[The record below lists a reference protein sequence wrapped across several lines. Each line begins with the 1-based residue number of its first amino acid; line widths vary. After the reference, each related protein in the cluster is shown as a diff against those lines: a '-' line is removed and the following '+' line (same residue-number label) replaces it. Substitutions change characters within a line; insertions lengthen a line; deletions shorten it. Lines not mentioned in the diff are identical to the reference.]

1 MGSDSMNKHSVKS
14 GLLCMAATCALAS
27 MQAQAVGLGAI
38 EVKSKLDQPFVA
50 EIPLTINSPDEAE
63 GLVVR
68 LASPEAY
75 ERVGMDPNVLSANL
89 QFTVGRNARG
99 EPVVRVSTPQR
110 MNDPYVGFLL
120 EADWGKGKMVRE
132 YTALLDPPHMVS
144 VPRRV
149 ISAPTVASTPL
160 PAPVVTQPVA
170 AAPVLAPTP
179 VATAPAQPTP
189 APAPAQPAPEPAT
202 PIAAAPQPEP
212 PAPIAA
218 APQPEPQ
225 PDPQPAP
232 MPAAPAPEPMPAPA
246 PVAQA
251 PQPPAPLPEPAPA
264 PSEAKATPEAVTVGH
279 GQSLSAIADQ
289 LRPADVS
296 VNRMMIA
303 LQRANPDAFIGD
315 NINRLKSGAVLR
327 IPASDQAQ
335 SVTAA
340 EANALVHDQVES
352 WRQGAQP
359 APQLQPEETADSK
372 PVAPTSVRDSSAT
385 AATEHPAAPKTKT
398 AAATHVSNK
407 APATAQADATV
418 STPKTSRPRGA
429 HLEIVPPGGNAA
441 AGIQTGASEGG
452 SGSELRAQ
460 LAQTKEE
467 LTARNAEVSDLKS
480 KVSDLEKMQNDSTQL
495 LSMKDSQLAAMQQR
509 LAELQKNNAANASAS
524 APATA
529 ATTANSG
536 TVTVPA
542 SNASTAGTPGVTA
555 PAASLPNSTVSAA
568 PSTAAPQPVEPP
580 TPWYLRPLILIGG
593 GLVALAGLLGLML
606 RRPREPEPAPRSRF
620 DASALAASMAAA
632 RAESQPAANPR
643 ADDAPAAAKDSPK
656 PVAMAEPVPASQPVW
671 TDEHVA
677 TPLPT
682 TVAASSPAP
691 VADEPAT
698 PIAAHDD
705 WVIPSEVTLAPPE
718 PAPALPASNPTSMRP
733 AMPGIGDANP
743 SVATKLELAH
753 AYMDIGDHDG
763 ARSMLEEVL
772 IEGNAGQQEQA
783 FAMLDQ
789 LEG

>member
-14 GLLCMAATCALAS
+14 GLLCMAATCAMAS

-50 EIPLTINSPDEAE
+50 EIQLTINSPDEAE

-189 APAPAQPAPEPAT
+189 APAPAQPAPEPAA
-202 PIAAAPQPEP
+202 PIAVAPQPEP

-218 APQPEPQ
+218 APQPE
-225 PDPQPAP
+225 PQPAP

-251 PQPPAPLPEPAPA
+251 PQPPAPLPEPTPA
-264 PSEAKATPEAVTVGH
+264 PSESKATPEAVTVGH

-372 PVAPTSVRDSSAT
+372 PVAPTIVRDSSAT

-398 AAATHVSNK
+398 AAATHISNK

-429 HLEIVPPGGNAA
+429 HLEIVPPGGNTA

-524 APATA
+524 APASA

-536 TVTVPA
+536 TVAVPA
-542 SNASTAGTPGVTA
+542 SNAATAGTPGVTA
-555 PAASLPNSTVSAA
+555 PAASLPKATVAAA
-568 PSTAAPQPVEPP
+568 PSAAAPQPVEPP

-593 GLVALAGLLGLML
+593 GLVVLAGLLGLML

-632 RAESQPAANPR
+632 RAESQPAVNPR
-643 ADDAPAAAKDSPK
+643 ADDAPAAAKDMPK

-677 TPLPT
+677 TPQPA
-682 TVAASSPAP
+682 TVADTGPAP
-691 VADEPAT
+691 PVASVADEPAA
-698 PIAAHDD
+698 PVAADDD
-705 WVIPSEVTLAPPE
+705 WVIPGEVTLAPPE

-789 LEG
+789 LDG

>member
-14 GLLCMAATCALAS
+14 GLLCVAATCALAS

-179 VATAPAQPTP
+179 IATTLAQPTP
-189 APAPAQPAPEPAT
+189 APAPAQPSPEPSTA
-202 PIAAAPQPEP
+202 IAAAPQPEP
-212 PAPIAA
+212 PAPIAV

-225 PDPQPAP
+225 PAP
-232 MPAAPAPEPMPAPA
+232 MPVAPAPEPMPAPA
-246 PVAQA
+246 PLAQA
-251 PQPPAPLPEPAPA
+251 PPPPVPLPEPAPA
-264 PSEAKATPEAVTVGH
+264 PSESKATPEAVTVGH

-327 IPASDQAQ
+327 IPASDQAE

-340 EANALVHDQVES
+340 EANALVHEQVES

-372 PVAPTSVRDSSAT
+372 PVAPTKVRDSNAT
-385 AATEHPAAPKTKT
+385 AATEHPAAPKLR
-398 AAATHVSNK
+398 AAAAAQASNK
-407 APATAQADATV
+407 APATAQADAMV
-418 STPKTSRPRGA
+418 SAPKISRPRGA

-441 AGIQTGASEGG
+441 TGSQTGASEGG

-480 KVSDLEKMQNDSTQL
+480 KVSDLEKMQSDSTQL

-509 LAELQKNNAANASAS
+509 LAELQKSNPANASVA
-524 APATA
+524 APASA
-529 ATTANSG
+529 ATTAS
-536 TVTVPA
+536 VAVPA
-542 SNASTAGTPGVTA
+542 SSASTAATPGATA
-555 PAASLPNSTVSAA
+555 PAASLPKATVAAA
-568 PSTAAPQPVEPP
+568 PNAATSQPVEPP

-593 GLVALAGLLGLML
+593 GLVVLAGLLGLML

-632 RAESQPAANPR
+632 RAESQPAVNPH
-643 ADDAPAAAKDSPK
+643 ADDARAAAKDSPK
-656 PVAMAEPVPASQPVW
+656 PVAMVEPVQPVW

-677 TPLPT
+677 TPQPT
-682 TVAASSPAP
+682 TVADTGPAP
-691 VADEPAT
+691 PVASVADEPAALV
-698 PIAAHDD
+698 AADDD
-705 WVIPSEVTLAPPE
+705 WVIPGAVTLAAPE
-718 PAPALPASNPTSMRP
+718 PAPALPASNATSMRP

-789 LEG
+789 LDA